1 MNRDMPITDN
11 RLITFHL
18 SGHDFAVPIAVVL
31 EVTSAEKID
40 ELPGAMKPLEGL
52 MIYRDNQALP
62 IFSLIEALGQEHD
75 NSGDLIMVVEL
86 DKQILGF
93 RVDRIGRIVDGLG
106 NDHYD
111 SEEEVPDINPE
122 AVRGVIS
129 EKGLRVVVLRL
140 EKVFVN
146 VLN

>member
-18 SGHDFAVPIAVVL
+18 SGYDFAVPIAVVL
-31 EVTSAEKID
+31 EVTNAEKID

-106 NDHYD
+106 NDQYD
-111 SEEEVPDINPE
+111 PEEEVQGINPE

>member
-31 EVTSAEKID
+31 EVTNAEKID
-40 ELPGAMKPLEGL
+40 DLPGAMKPLEGL

-86 DKQILGF
+86 DKQVLGF

-106 NDHYD
+106 NDQYD
-111 SEEEVPDINPE
+111 PEEEVPGINPE

>member
-11 RLITFHL
+11 RFITFHL

-40 ELPGAMKPLEGL
+40 ELPGSMKPLEGL

-93 RVDRIGRIVDGLG
+93 RVDRIGRIVDGSG
-106 NDHYD
+106 NDQYD
-111 SEEEVPDINPE
+111 PEEEVPDINPE

>member
-18 SGHDFAVPIAVVL
+18 SGHDYAVPIAVVL
-31 EVTSAEKID
+31 EVTNAEKID
-40 ELPGAMKPLEGL
+40 DLPGAMKPLEGL

-106 NDHYD
+106 NDQYD
-111 SEEEVPDINPE
+111 PEEEVPGINPE